1 MDAHMYRKNI
11 NRGSHV
17 KIVLKQDQKSGKLTE
32 GYVDRILTNKKQ
44 HPRGIKVMLEDGKV
58 GRVQEIM
65 DGK

>member
-11 NRGSHV
+11 KRGRHV

-32 GYVDRILTNKKQ
+32 GYVDRILTNKQQ

-65 DGK
+65 D